1 VYSHLRPSARR
12 INDKINNGKLK
23 LLNYICYMGRIAL
36 SPSIHTNMVASI
48 RGRSVLSNKAFRV
61 DRTSAV
67 LYARTAVR
75 AYVYSACQ
83 PCGRCAVSEILQYPR
98 YCTPSAGQLS
108 VRTCT
113 ARVSR
118 GRNQFCCAFFRFFE
132 LPVRSNRKCIRISAF
147 VSGRC

>member
-1 VYSHLRPSARR
+1 VYSHLRPSTRR
-12 INDKINNGKLK
+12 INDEINNGKLK

-83 PCGRCAVSEILQYPR
+83 PWADSILLRIFPVFRAASQVQSKVHLYQCICIRPMLIFAPPRALFYDVRRWIILQ
-98 YCTPSAGQLS
+98 G
-108 VRTCT
+108 
-113 ARVSR
+113 
-118 GRNQFCCAFFRFFE
+118 
-132 LPVRSNRKCIRISAF
+132 
-147 VSGRC
+147 